1 MLNRLSLRL
10 RVFLIFA
17 GLAVGLLAVLGTGL
31 GVAWRRLEQ
40 AGHMPETTAAL
51 LTAAAIG
58 IFGALAL
65 VVWVWFLFDQNVA
78 RPIETLAGGLRTG
91 AAPVATEG
99 RYLADLAPAAREA
112 ADARARSA
120 EALAEA
126 VQTHVDEL
134 ARDKTMLESVL
145 SDIGAVALMTD
156 AEGRVIFFNA
166 AAREALPGLVLGR
179 TLTRHLRPAALV
191 AAERRLEAGPGM
203 STDLTVLTLDGRRLT
218 GRMRMATEGAR
229 VLILRPPASPRR
241 AGALESL
248 RRHAA
253 TLVPMLDAAQET
265 LPPEVRAAIRAEGS
279 ALIAAL
285 RDLDPDLSLAQVDA
299 AALAA
304 SVEGVMTG
312 EIAELC
318 LKGDG
323 GALTAL
329 LNDLAARLRISGRM
343 AVLDIT
349 AGDGLAARN
358 GRAMATGAVTGQV
371 TGAVTGAVTG
381 EALIRLSWRGRPLSM
396 AQLDEWLAGAP
407 DSDRPG
413 ESGAAIA
420 AELGTG
426 LWTEVQDQSGSIVM
440 PLPAS
445 ASVCEIAPVL
455 TYRTGLAGSG
465 ETLAGLTCVVFDTE
479 TTGLGPNDRIVQIAG
494 LRIMAGRL
502 TGERFETLVD
512 PGRPI
517 PPGSTKIHGIT
528 DTLVAGAPDMTEAL
542 RAFHHFAEDAVLVAH
557 NAPFDMGLLRTA
569 TNETGIEFP
578 NRVLDTVLLSAM
590 VWGQSAPHALD
601 ALAERLGVTIPPER
615 RHTAMGDTEA
625 TAQIFLQLIPALTAK
640 GLGDLDRIRDEA
652 RRHRRLI
659 ANADPLQQPPR

>member
-1 MLNRLSLRL
+1 MLSRLSLRT
-10 RVFLIFA
+10 RIFLIFA
-17 GLAVGLLAVLGTGL
+17 GLAAGLVVVQAAALFV
-31 GVAWRRLEQ
+31 VWRRLNQ
-40 AGHMPETTAAL
+40 AGVNFLGEAAPGASGALAGAAAL
-51 LTAAAIG
+51 G

-91 AAPVATEG
+91 AAPDSAEG

-120 EALAEA
+120 GALADA

-134 ARDKTMLESVL
+134 ARDKSMLESVL

-156 AEGRVIFFNA
+156 ADGRVVFFNA

-191 AAERRLEAGPGM
+191 AAERRLEAGAGM
-203 STDLTVLTLDGRRLT
+203 STDLTVLTLDGRRLS
-218 GRMRMATEGAR
+218 GRMRIATEGAR

-285 RDLDPDLSLAQVDA
+285 RDLDPDVTVAQVDA
-299 AALAA
+299 TALAA

-329 LNDLAARLRISGRM
+329 LNDLAARLRISGRL
-343 AVLDIT
+343 AVLDILP
-349 AGDGLAARN
+349 GDGLAAHA
-358 GRAMATGAVTGQV
+358 GGEMT
-371 TGAVTGAVTG
+371 TG
-381 EALIRLSWRGRPLSM
+381 EALVRLSWRGRPLSM

-413 ESGAAIA
+413 ESGATIA

-426 LWTEVQDQSGSIVM
+426 LWTEARDQSGSIVM

-455 TYRTGLAGSG
+455 TYRAGLAGAG

-517 PPGSTKIHGIT
+517 PPASTKIHGIT
-528 DTLVAGAPDMTEAL
+528 DAMVAGAPDMTSAL

-569 TNETGIEFP
+569 ASETGVEFP

-625 TAQIFLQLIPALTAK
+625 TAQIFLQLIPALSAK

-659 ANADPLQQPPR
+659 ANADPSSPPPR

>member
-1 MLNRLSLRL
+1 MLSRLSLRT
-10 RVFLIFA
+10 RIFLIFA
-17 GLAVGLLAVLGTGL
+17 GLAAGLVVVQAAALFIV
-31 GVAWRRLEQ
+31 WRRLNQ
-40 AGHMPETTAAL
+40 AGVNFLGEAAPGASGALAGAAAL
-51 LTAAAIG
+51 G

-91 AAPVATEG
+91 AAPDSAEG

-120 EALAEA
+120 GALADA

-134 ARDKTMLESVL
+134 ARDKSMLESVL

-156 AEGRVIFFNA
+156 ADGRVVFFNA

-191 AAERRLEAGPGM
+191 AAERRLEAGAGM
-203 STDLTVLTLDGRRLT
+203 STDLTVLTLDGRRLS
-218 GRMRMATEGAR
+218 GRMRIATEGAR

-285 RDLDPDLSLAQVDA
+285 RDLDPDVTVAQVDA
-299 AALAA
+299 TALAA

-329 LNDLAARLRISGRM
+329 LNDLAARLRISGRL
-343 AVLDIT
+343 AVLDILP
-349 AGDGLAARN
+349 GDGLAAHA
-358 GRAMATGAVTGQV
+358 GGEMT
-371 TGAVTGAVTG
+371 TG
-381 EALIRLSWRGRPLSM
+381 EALVRLSWRGRPLSM

-413 ESGAAIA
+413 ESGATIA

-426 LWTEVQDQSGSIVM
+426 LWTEARDQSGSIVM

-455 TYRTGLAGSG
+455 TYRAGLAGAG

-517 PPGSTKIHGIT
+517 PPASTKIHGIT
-528 DTLVAGAPDMTEAL
+528 DAMVAGAPDMTGAL

-569 TNETGIEFP
+569 ASETGVEFP

-625 TAQIFLQLIPALTAK
+625 TAQIFLQLIPALSAK

-659 ANADPLQQPPR
+659 ANADPSSPPPR

>member
-1 MLNRLSLRL
+1 MLSRLSLRT
-10 RVFLIFA
+10 RIFLIFA
-17 GLAVGLLAVLGTGL
+17 GLAAGLVVVQAAALFV
-31 GVAWRRLEQ
+31 VWRRLNQ
-40 AGHMPETTAAL
+40 AGVNFLGEAAPGASGALAGAAAL
-51 LTAAAIG
+51 G

-91 AAPVATEG
+91 AAPDSAEG

-120 EALAEA
+120 GALADA

-134 ARDKTMLESVL
+134 ARDKSMLESVL

-156 AEGRVIFFNA
+156 ADGRVVFFNA

-191 AAERRLEAGPGM
+191 AAERRLEAGAGM
-203 STDLTVLTLDGRRLT
+203 STDLTVLTLDGRRLS
-218 GRMRMATEGAR
+218 GRMRIATEGAR

-299 AALAA
+299 TALAA

-329 LNDLAARLRISGRM
+329 LNDLAARLRISGRL
-343 AVLDIT
+343 AVLDILP
-349 AGDGLAARN
+349 GDGLAAHA
-358 GRAMATGAVTGQV
+358 GGEMT
-371 TGAVTGAVTG
+371 TG
-381 EALIRLSWRGRPLSM
+381 EALVRLSWRGRPLSM

-413 ESGAAIA
+413 ESGATIA

-426 LWTEVQDQSGSIVM
+426 LWTEARDQSGSIVM

-455 TYRTGLAGSG
+455 TYRAGLAGAG

-517 PPGSTKIHGIT
+517 PPASTKIHGIT
-528 DTLVAGAPDMTEAL
+528 DAMVAGAPDMTGAL

-569 TNETGIEFP
+569 ASETGVEFP

-625 TAQIFLQLIPALTAK
+625 TAQIFLQLIPALSAK

-659 ANADPLQQPPR
+659 ANADPSSPPPR

>member
-17 GLAVGLLAVLGTGL
+17 GLALGWLAVLGTGL
-31 GVAWRRLEQ
+31 VVAWRRLEQ
-40 AGHMPETTAAL
+40 AGHMPETMAAL
-51 LTAAAIG
+51 LSAAAIG
-58 IFGALAL
+58 VFGALAL

-91 AAPVATEG
+91 AAPDSTEG

-126 VQTHVDEL
+126 VQAHVDEL
-134 ARDKTMLESVL
+134 ARDKAMLESVL
-145 SDIGAVALMTD
+145 SDIGAVALMSD
-156 AEGRVIFFNA
+156 ADGRVIFFNA
-166 AAREALPGLVLGR
+166 AAREMLPGLVLGR

-191 AAERRLEAGPGM
+191 AAERRLEAGAAS
-203 STDLTVLTLDGRRLT
+203 STDLTVLTLDGRRLA
-218 GRMRMATEGAR
+218 GRMRSAGEGGR
-229 VLILRPPASPRR
+229 VLILRPPANPRR

-285 RDLDPDLSLAQVDA
+285 RDLGPDPALAQVDA
-299 AALAA
+299 TTLAA
-304 SVEGVMTG
+304 SVEGVMPG

-349 AGDGLAARN
+349 AGDGLAARAGGAGGGTAN
-358 GRAMATGAVTGQV
+358 MA
-371 TGAVTGAVTG
+371 TG
-381 EALIRLSWRGRPLSM
+381 EALVTLSWQGRPLSM

-426 LWTEVQDQSGSIVM
+426 LWTEARGPGGSIIM

-445 ASVCEIAPVL
+445 ISVCEIAPVL
-455 TYRTGLAGSG
+455 TYRTGLTGAG

-528 DTLVAGAPDMTEAL
+528 DAMVAGAPDMTEAL

-557 NAPFDMGLLRTA
+557 NAPFDMGMLRA
-569 TNETGIEFP
+569 AAVETGVEFP

-601 ALAERLGVTIPPER
+601 ALAERLGVTIAPER

-625 TAQIFLQLIPALTAK
+625 TAQIFLQLTPALAAK
-640 GLGDLDRIRDEA
+640 GLGNLDAIRDEA

-659 ANADPLQQPPR
+659 ANADMVPPR

>member
-17 GLAVGLLAVLGTGL
+17 GMAVGLLVVLGTVL
-31 GVAWRRLEQ
+31 FVIWRRLHQ
-40 AGHMPETTAAL
+40 AGVSFLGEAAPGASAAL
-51 LTAAAIG
+51 AAAAAVG
-58 IFGALAL
+58 VFGTLAL

-91 AAPVATEG
+91 AAPDSTEG

-134 ARDKTMLESVL
+134 ARDKSMLESVL

-156 AEGRVIFFNA
+156 AEGRVVFFNA

-179 TLTRHLRPAALV
+179 TLTRHLRPGALV
-191 AAERRLEAGPGM
+191 AAERRLEAGTGM
-203 STDLTVLTLDGRRLT
+203 STDLTVLTRDGRRLA
-218 GRMRMATEGAR
+218 GRMRMAAEDAR

-265 LPPEVRAAIRAEGS
+265 LPAEVRAAIRAEGS

-285 RDLDPDLSLAQVDA
+285 RDLDPDVSVAQVDA
-299 AALAA
+299 TALAA

-329 LNDLAARLRISGRM
+329 LNDLAARLRISGRL

-349 AGDGLAARN
+349 PGDGLAAPA
-358 GRAMATGAVTGQV
+358 GGAD
-371 TGAVTGAVTG
+371 ATG
-381 EALIRLSWRGRPLSM
+381 EALVRLSWQGRPLSM

-426 LWTEVQDQSGSIVM
+426 LWTEARGQSGSIVM

-455 TYRTGLAGSG
+455 TYRAGLAGAGGAVTG

-517 PPGSTKIHGIT
+517 PPASTKIHGIT
-528 DTLVAGAPDMTEAL
+528 DAMVAGAPDMTEAL

-569 TNETGIEFP
+569 TSETGIEFP

-601 ALAERLGVTIPPER
+601 ALAERLSVTIPPER

-625 TAQIFLQLIPALTAK
+625 TAQIFLHLIPALTAK

-659 ANADPLQQPPR
+659 ANADPSSQPPPR

>member
-1 MLNRLSLRL
+1 MLSRLSLRT
-10 RVFLIFA
+10 RIFLIFA
-17 GLAVGLLAVLGTGL
+17 GLAAGLVVVQAAALFIV
-31 GVAWRRLEQ
+31 WRRLNQ
-40 AGHMPETTAAL
+40 AGVNFLGEAAPGASGALAGAAAL
-51 LTAAAIG
+51 G

-91 AAPVATEG
+91 AAPDSAEG

-120 EALAEA
+120 GALADA

-134 ARDKTMLESVL
+134 ARDKSMLESVL

-156 AEGRVIFFNA
+156 ADGRVVFFNA

-191 AAERRLEAGPGM
+191 AAERRLEAGAGM
-203 STDLTVLTLDGRRLT
+203 STDLTVLTLDGRRLS
-218 GRMRMATEGAR
+218 GRMRIATEGAR

-285 RDLDPDLSLAQVDA
+285 RDLDPDVTVAQVDA
-299 AALAA
+299 TALAA

-329 LNDLAARLRISGRM
+329 LNDLAARLRISGRL
-343 AVLDIT
+343 AVLDILP
-349 AGDGLAARN
+349 GDGLAAHA
-358 GRAMATGAVTGQV
+358 GGEMT
-371 TGAVTGAVTG
+371 TG
-381 EALIRLSWRGRPLSM
+381 EALVRLSWRGRPLSM

-413 ESGAAIA
+413 ESGATIA

-426 LWTEVQDQSGSIVM
+426 LWTEARDQSGSIVM

-455 TYRTGLAGSG
+455 TYRAGLAGAG

-517 PPGSTKIHGIT
+517 PPASTKIHGIT
-528 DTLVAGAPDMTEAL
+528 DAMVAGAPDMTSAL

-569 TNETGIEFP
+569 ASETGVEFP

-625 TAQIFLQLIPALTAK
+625 TAQIFLQLIPALSAK

-659 ANADPLQQPPR
+659 ANADPSSPPPR